1 MKNMI
6 KNKSKKQAGTHNKP
20 SDSKHKEK
28 QQKESKETIS
38 KEVALFSH
46 LEIAKG
52 ANTSLAPK
60 DIHPAVIVIG
70 LQFAEFKICGA
81 NARCIATLTAFK
93 KVSKL
98 H

>member
-1 MKNMI
+1 MNNMI
-6 KNKSKKQAGTHNKP
+6 KNKSKKPVGAYKP
-20 SDSKHKEK
+20 SDSKHKGNKEK
-28 QQKESKETIS
+28 QQKESKEDSS
-38 KEVALFSH
+38 KQVALFSH

-60 DIHPAVIVIG
+60 DIHPAVMVIG

-93 KVSKL
+93 KV
-98 H
+98 